1 MMFPLEVTVCA
12 DNLKDSVRGLEVLSK
27 ESKLSR
33 SYNSSS
39 SLRAFGGIT
48 GAISPAGAHTL
59 LGGAH
64 QLLPGQKWLCV
75 CMLFYV
81 RLGGEPCVLLIL

>member
-33 SYNSSS
+33 S

-64 QLLPGQKWLCV
+64 QLLPRQKWLCV

-81 RLGGEPCVLLIL
+81 CLGGEPCVLLIL

>member
-33 SYNSSS
+33 S

-59 LGGAH
+59 LWGCAPAPAEAEVA
-64 QLLPGQKWLCV
+64 LRMYVVLCV
-75 CMLFYV
+75 F
-81 RLGGEPCVLLIL
+81 RG